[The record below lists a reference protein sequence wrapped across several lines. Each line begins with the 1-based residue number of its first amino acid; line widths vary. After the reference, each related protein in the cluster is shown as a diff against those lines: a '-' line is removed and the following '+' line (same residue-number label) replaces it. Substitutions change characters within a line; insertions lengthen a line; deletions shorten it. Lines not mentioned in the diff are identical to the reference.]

1 MDSSRYVFYSF
12 AFLTG
17 FAGQAYGIIFNL
29 HMRGQHFTNAQIG
42 AIVSSSLWGSAV
54 VGLILALVLNKFEKR
69 RILFFSSL
77 LTGILMILRTVI
89 LAFPAQILLAFVFGA
104 FSSLSGMAFTV
115 SLLAKTEL
123 KKRYSVFGSQF
134 SVTMTA
140 SVLGNILG
148 GTMADN
154 LGYSFSLLF
163 AASLQLCSAFLI
175 RKIGS
180 VRNVS
185 PLLKG
190 FSLDSVQKRVLTY
203 YILSNVLIGFGAG
216 LFLNF
221 SNLMFYDLFN
231 LPLGHVGLIMA
242 LAQLMTALGS
252 FSSGALQKRF
262 GTLRVL
268 LTCHTV
274 VVPLMLSLSFT
285 RNLIAFTS
293 LYVVRFM
300 LMNMVNPSLTVL
312 VFSNL
317 PEQLIMSANGFG
329 NLLNSSSRALAAYLY
344 GWIVEGPKDYTRLL
358 LISTLFY
365 GLNALLT
372 WWFKKRLGKLVS

>member
-1 MDSSRYVFYSF
+1 
-12 AFLTG
+12 
-17 FAGQAYGIIFNL
+17 
-29 HMRGQHFTNAQIG
+29 MRGQHFTNAQIG

-54 VGLILALVLNKFEKR
+54 LGLILALVLNKFEKR

-175 RKIGS
+175 RRIGS

-252 FSSGALQKRF
+252 FSSGALQKRIRYAQSSLDMSYSC
-262 GTLRVL
+262 GTS
-268 LTCHTV
+268 H
-274 VVPLMLSLSFT
+274 
-285 RNLIAFTS
+285 AFTLVHEKSDS
-293 LYVVRFM
+293 LHQ
-300 LMNMVNPSLTVL
+300 SLRCEVH
-312 VFSNL
+312 VDEHGE
-317 PEQLIMSANGFG
+317 PIP
-329 NLLNSSSRALAAYLY
+329 Y
-344 GWIVEGPKDYTRLL
+344 GAGVQQP
-358 LISTLFY
+358 
-365 GLNALLT
+365 A
-372 WWFKKRLGKLVS
+372 